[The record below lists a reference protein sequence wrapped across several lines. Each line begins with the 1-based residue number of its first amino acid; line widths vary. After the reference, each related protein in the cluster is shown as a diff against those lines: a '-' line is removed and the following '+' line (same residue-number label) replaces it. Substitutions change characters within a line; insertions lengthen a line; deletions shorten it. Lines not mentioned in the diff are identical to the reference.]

1 MHLRFAFIVSLTAL
15 LFSGCNSRESSS
27 ESQDLASDIVSEVA
41 LTSDIFEGT
50 DRQGHKILYKKI
62 VSSDG
67 DSVLDFRMDEF
78 IPIDHPIGNG
88 SICYLQSKSSIPLTI
103 STYELVNMNHDQ
115 IEKLKVEHA
124 DGMAIYPMDQQE
136 YFGQILKTKDNVYD
150 SEELSQEAL
159 LKLVKDDQQFADW
172 VFTVKEN
179 KSTGVIA
186 TWLDIEVFNQTYR
199 FFLTNAVDDA
209 YNQAFEIE
217 SGGALRDSIIQECTK
232 LEKGTRIKVTGKIE
246 GDKYGYNLALQ
257 NVPRI
262 VISDFVFF

>member
-1 MHLRFAFIVSLTAL
+1 MHFRFAYLVSFTAL
-15 LFSGCNSRESSS
+15 LFSGCNSSESSS
-27 ESQDLASDIVSEVA
+27 ESQNLASDIVSEVA

-50 DRQGHKILYKKI
+50 NRQGNKILFKK
-62 VSSDG
+62 SLSNDG
-67 DSVLDFRMDEF
+67 DTVLDFRMDEF
-78 IPIDHPIGNG
+78 ITIDHPIGNG
-88 SICYLQSKSSIPLTI
+88 SICYLQSKSPIPLAI

-159 LKLVKDDQQFADW
+159 LKLVKDDQQFTDW
-172 VFTVKEN
+172 VFIVKEN
-179 KSTGVIA
+179 KSTGIIG

-199 FFLTNAVDDA
+199 FFLSNAIDDA
-209 YNQAFEIE
+209 YNQVFENE
-217 SGGALRDSIIQECTK
+217 SGGAPRDSIIQECTK

-262 VISDFVFF
+262 VISDFALF